1 MKQVAIA
8 IRVSSL
14 FLLVLLLCV
23 PQAQAQLTET
33 EEGVRPPWQSIF
45 RPDPIDDDDS
55 DDDGANEGFG
65 FGKKIAGTW
74 IGMGSFDLD
83 LNCDG
88 VADVLLGI
96 PALDLHTFGVG
107 GSHLVTNPNNPNTI
121 HATWVQTGHRQLTS
135 EGIGFGSDSNCTD
148 ADDDG
153 TCESFGPM
161 VSIFSI
167 KTVVDFDQEYQNA
180 STWFGATVHPPTE
193 DPLDPDAAVNLC
205 TAGSHASFRK
215 VNVPE

>member
-1 MKQVAIA
+1 LA
-8 IRVSSL
+8 
-14 FLLVLLLCV
+14 LLLTGN
-23 PQAQAQLTET
+23 AQAQFADTDTDLSDDLF
-33 EEGVRPPWQSIF
+33 VSPFAPL
-45 RPDPIDDDDS
+45 PIDEG
-55 DDDGANEGFG
+55 DGDNGLG

-83 LNCDG
+83 FDCDG
-88 VADVLLGI
+88 VADLFLGI

-121 HATWVQTGHRQLTS
+121 GATWVKTGPQQLTS

-153 TCESFGPM
+153 TCEAFGPM

-167 KTVVDFDQEYQNA
+167 KTVVDFDADFQSA
-180 STWFGATVHPPTE
+180 STSFAATVHPPTE
-193 DPLDPDAAVNLC
+193 DPLDPGALVNLC
-205 TAGSHASFRK
+205 TLGSHTSFRK
-215 VNVPE
+215 VNVPEW